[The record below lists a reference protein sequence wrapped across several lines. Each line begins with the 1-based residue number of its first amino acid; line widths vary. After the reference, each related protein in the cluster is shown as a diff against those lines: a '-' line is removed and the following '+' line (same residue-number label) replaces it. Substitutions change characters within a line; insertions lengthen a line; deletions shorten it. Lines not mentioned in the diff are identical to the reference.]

1 MTYVPSMKGPGAP
14 LVRDVLGD
22 YTPRE
27 GARSVGNMRSGTA
40 DAQGFTRV
48 AQSAPLVPVSPAP
61 GQGGAG
67 EEMRSDAPDE
77 EWLDVASPCHVVRSH
92 RAAVLEQSRG
102 RGRMLHAPNYPT
114 IFQAVTI
121 TFEDRPA
128 SRDPEKGSGPHIAIT
143 GTRGDPRTSY
153 HIIGCEVDLAIV
165 EKPKLVPDRIGILRT
180 CYRGNTFGVVYV
192 DVPEGCGPSLAKLL
206 YRFINPPCV

>member
-1 MTYVPSMKGPGAP
+1 MKGPGAP

-67 EEMRSDAPDE
+67 EEMRSDEPDE
-77 EWLDVASPCHVVRSH
+77 EWLDVAFPCHVVRSH
-92 RAAVLEQSRG
+92 TAAVLEQSRG
-102 RGRMLHAPNYPT
+102 RGRMLHAPN
-114 IFQAVTI
+114 
-121 TFEDRPA
+121 
-128 SRDPEKGSGPHIAIT
+128 
-143 GTRGDPRTSY
+143 
-153 HIIGCEVDLAIV
+153 
-165 EKPKLVPDRIGILRT
+165 
-180 CYRGNTFGVVYV
+180 
-192 DVPEGCGPSLAKLL
+192 
-206 YRFINPPCV
+206 